1 MRNGATGMSHTLT
14 LEIPEDVYE
23 SLLEAARQTGQRP
36 ETLAVQW
43 LAQVPKKDVD
53 DPLEQF
59 IGAFN
64 SQGSDWIEKHDDY
77 LGEAGMQNQSPTHR
91 DE

>member
-1 MRNGATGMSHTLT
+1 MSRTLT
-14 LEIPEDVYE
+14 LEVPEDVYE
-23 SLLEAARQTGQRP
+23 SLLEAAKQTGQLP

-43 LAQVPKKDVD
+43 LAQVPKKDVN

-64 SQGSDWIEKHDDY
+64 SHGSDWVANHDAY
-77 LGEAGMQNQSPTHR
+77 LGDAVMQKEPPTHGAA
-91 DE
+91 